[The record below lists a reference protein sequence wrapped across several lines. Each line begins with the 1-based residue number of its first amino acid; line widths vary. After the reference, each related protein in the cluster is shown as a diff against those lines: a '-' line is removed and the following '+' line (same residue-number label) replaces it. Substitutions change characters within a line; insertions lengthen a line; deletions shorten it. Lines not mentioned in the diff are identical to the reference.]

1 MRTEVNRRKMTE
13 DEIYQLTKDMTQEE
27 LFIFAEK
34 YYGIPR
40 DGWVQF
46 DLEKCKQL
54 STEEINEIWK
64 DETPQK

>member
-1 MRTEVNRRKMTE
+1 
-13 DEIYQLTKDMTQEE
+13 MTQEE

-40 DGWVQF
+40 DGWVQL